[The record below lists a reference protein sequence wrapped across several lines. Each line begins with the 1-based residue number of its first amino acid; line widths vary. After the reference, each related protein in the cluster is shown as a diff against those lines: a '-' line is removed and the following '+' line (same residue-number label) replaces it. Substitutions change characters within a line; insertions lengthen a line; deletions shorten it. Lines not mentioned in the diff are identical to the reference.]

1 MEARVAFIQSSLPNT
16 PLERT
21 GFAGR
26 SAPIRSALRDDL

>member
-1 MEARVAFIQSSLPNT
+1 VAFSQSSLPNT

-26 SAPIRSALRDDL
+26 SAPIR